1 VPRPPARLETNN
13 DRQIKFEL
21 IQIRIRSAG
30 AQRMALY
37 RERRRKGL
45 RCVMIELLDVE
56 INMLIRHGWLA
67 RDKRADPVA
76 LRDAFHVMLDDVLR

>member
-1 VPRPPARLETNN
+1 MTDAPSVLPTR
-13 DRQIKFEL
+13 
-21 IQIRIRSAG
+21 IQSAG

-56 INMLIRHGWLA
+56 INMLIRRGWLA
-67 RDKRADPVA
+67 RDRRADPVA
-76 LRDAFHVMLDDVLR
+76 LRDAFHMMLDDVLR

>member
-1 VPRPPARLETNN
+1 MTDAPN
-13 DRQIKFEL
+13 DRPTE
-21 IQIRIRSAG
+21 IRIRSAG

-56 INMLIRHGWLA
+56 INMLIRRGWLA
-67 RDKRADPVA
+67 RDRRADPVA
-76 LRDAFHVMLDDVLR
+76 LRDAFHMMLDDVLW